1 MLAAIQIFN
10 TQAARVPF
18 KALIVKFEHP
28 SRKSAIG
35 IQMSYAIIRTLRE
48 KPPAEATR
56 LINVAMLHIHDKN
69 FVNLLHQFDVNDA
82 RNDAYL
88 VYRLK
93 AFAAVTHIR
102 EEVVVWL
109 AS

>member
-28 SRKSAIG
+28 FRKYAIG